1 MFGREMPAGTP
12 FLPITA
18 SRFGLLASF
27 AAVEELD
34 GSLCTDDS
42 SCSDGVCLLDSP
54 DADLDD
60 FCDPAAD
67 CAADDFAGFS
77 ECDDFVDFTDF
88 VDLVD
93 CVDFFDA
100 SETIPIG
107 SGSESSQLSLIFLNG
122 YVYNAIM
129 LSNFRK

>member
-1 MFGREMPAGTP
+1 MFGREMPVGTP
-12 FLPITA
+12 FLPTTA
-18 SRFGLLASF
+18 SRSGLLASF

-34 GSLCTDDS
+34 GSLCADDS
-42 SCSDGVCLLDSP
+42 SCSDCVCLLDSP
-54 DADLDD
+54 EADLDD

-67 CAADDFAGFS
+67 CVPDDFAGFS
-77 ECDDFVDFTDF
+77 ECDDFADFA
-88 VDLVD
+88 DLADLTD